1 MPNGLSAEVRIT
13 LRKGIQNEQRNI
25 NYTLRTGSSCTT
37 ERKSSR
43 PNWGY
48 LCTALHCHFPI
59 PIPCP
64 IPCPIP
70 GPIPN
75 STTATLT
82 TIPQRA
88 ACVFS
93 QCDCH
98 MNCMLPPLAHFVCS
112 NCSRQLLEEEEQEE
126 AWNERDECI
135 AKRRSIFTITRHL
148 MQVGI
153 TMDEA
158 TQRIAAGELHQNGS
172 TSA

>member
-1 MPNGLSAEVRIT
+1 MYEWRYVRGYTTSYEMRYKTSRKAARSRHKKGYKAGYESGHKAGCQTGLPGEVRIT

-88 ACVFS
+88 ACAFS

-98 MNCMLPPLAHFVCS
+98 MNCVLPPLAHFVCS
-112 NCSRQLLEEEEQEE
+112 NCSRQLLEEEQ
-126 AWNERDECI
+126 D
-135 AKRRSIFTITRHL
+135 K
-148 MQVGI
+148 
-153 TMDEA
+153 
-158 TQRIAAGELHQNGS
+158 
-172 TSA
+172 